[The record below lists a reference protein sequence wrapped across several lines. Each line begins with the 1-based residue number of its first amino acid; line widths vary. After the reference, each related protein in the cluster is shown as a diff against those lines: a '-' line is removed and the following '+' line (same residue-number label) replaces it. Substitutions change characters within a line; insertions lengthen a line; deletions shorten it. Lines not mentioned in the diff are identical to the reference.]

1 MTPRQKLAAV
11 FAVPS
16 HTWQD
21 APAVVADY
29 LKLVSRF
36 GMEETL
42 RTWAEEYVR
51 HHAGRCLWD
60 AEFLTSNY
68 QFINCI
74 NVGGAPFIFEYLIKQ
89 KLQHLDLLSLDIDPS
104 RFPHVEDTLGITV
117 VNIDIE
123 SPESSNS
130 SLLNRFQCIV
140 FCEIFEHLR
149 IDLLGTMYFLKTL
162 LATDG
167 FLYLTMPN
175 GIGKLALHRWMR
187 GRTGPDPV
195 SEWIKLRDLGHMG
208 HVREYSYAEAHDV
221 LVHSGFHVEK
231 YVYRNKRGSLSDRV
245 LTRAVPILSD
255 EIVIVARKAT

>member
-51 HHAGRCLWD
+51 YHAGRCLWD

-89 KLQHLDLLSLDIDPS
+89 KLQQFRFTKSRYRPVTLSS
-104 RFPHVEDTLGITV
+104 CG
-117 VNIDIE
+117 
-123 SPESSNS
+123 
-130 SLLNRFQCIV
+130 
-140 FCEIFEHLR
+140 
-149 IDLLGTMYFLKTL
+149 
-162 LATDG
+162 
-167 FLYLTMPN
+167 
-175 GIGKLALHRWMR
+175 
-187 GRTGPDPV
+187 
-195 SEWIKLRDLGHMG
+195 GHSWN
-208 HVREYSYAEAHDV
+208 YCCQY
-221 LVHSGFHVEK
+221 
-231 YVYRNKRGSLSDRV
+231 
-245 LTRAVPILSD
+245 
-255 EIVIVARKAT
+255 